1 MTLKQLRYLIAL
13 VDNDFSVSRTATVLH
28 TTQPGVSKLARALE
42 SEIGAELFVRTG
54 NRLVDL
60 TDAGRQ
66 AAELARRVVRDTRA
80 IGGLQHS
87 LQTEVGG
94 TLRIGT
100 THIHASY
107 SLVGVIRAFL
117 ADHPGVEIVL
127 RQGSPR
133 DILQWVLEGAVDIGV
148 STLPST
154 IPRDIVTFEA
164 FTIERCVVA
173 PRGHPLLKSRRI
185 SLREL
190 SRYPLVAFDEPY
202 NSGWV
207 VQHEFQRLGLKPRIV
222 VRGSDANVIKSYV
235 AAGVGVAV
243 LQTMAIDPRRDRDIQ
258 IVPSSH
264 LFPSS
269 MSLVSVHRNHVLR
282 PFGEDFVER
291 LRKFAAARP
300 GARIAQRQPRRG
312 G

>member
-13 VDNDFSVSRTATVLH
+13 VDHDFSVSLTARALH

-42 SEIGAELFVRTG
+42 SEIGTDLFVRTG

-60 TDAGRQ
+60 TDAGRR
-66 AAELARRVVRDTRA
+66 AVELARRVVHDTRTIA
-80 IGGLQHS
+80 GLRDS
-87 LQTEVGG
+87 LQTGVEG

-127 RQGSPR
+127 RQGSPK
-133 DILQWVLEGAVDIGV
+133 DILQWVIEGEVDIGV
-148 STLPST
+148 STLPSA

-164 FTIERCVVA
+164 FAFERCVVV

-190 SRYPLVAFDEPY
+190 SRYPLVAYDEIY

-207 VQHEFQRLGLKPRIV
+207 VQHEFQRLGLKPRIA

-243 LQTMAIDPRRDRDIQ
+243 LQTMAVDPRKDRDIQ

-264 LFPSS
+264 LFPAS
-269 MSLVSVHRNHVLR
+269 MSLVSLHRNHVLR
-282 PFGEDFVER
+282 PFGEAFVER
-291 LRKFAAARP
+291 LRKLSAART
-300 GARIAQRQPRRG
+300 GKRSGKKQAHGRI
-312 G
+312 